1 VTTQERPLLASPST
15 TGVRGDAVVDAG
27 RVGVRVGVRDALLFA
42 TGVVLAA
49 DDDDDD
55 DDDDGDRLDDMWSP
69 WQENLKPRTTS
80 NFEFEQ
86 RTAAWF
92 EERKRGIT
100 ASDSGIVCGVSPYT
114 SARSLWLLKS
124 GGVVR
129 DATGSEA
136 TAFGQH
142 YEAAVA
148 EHYELL
154 TGHRVERAGFYW
166 HADSTRRFGAS
177 PDGFV
182 VDCASGARGL
192 LEIKAPFRRSYDFV
206 PPEYMCQM
214 QMQLEVCDLPWCDF
228 VCFFVA
234 TESIR
239 IWRVFRSRHYWR
251 WMEQK
256 LALFLDLLDRKLE
269 PTSDQFPNL
278 SHDAI
283 DQARTGALPNS
294 KNRALLPPKVHVVDV
309 MSRRCV
315 LAEIVERRRISEL
328 RKKFERVA
336 TPATRPFERREHFA
350 DSGPLDE
357 ATALSAARV
366 EFDAH
371 ADTWSR
377 IVDASRP
384 VASPPLL
391 PSLGANRQQ
400 QLPDWLASGGQS
412 RRPPVTDAA
421 AIVRVRAPKRRL
433 LSKPTVAAVPLV
445 VIVAG
450 VAVLVAAVFI
460 RAVFAQK

>member
-1 VTTQERPLLASPST
+1 MTMMMMMMMVTTTTTEIAST
-15 TGVRGDAVVDAG
+15 TSVV
-27 RVGVRVGVRDALLFA
+27 
-42 TGVVLAA
+42 
-49 DDDDDD
+49 
-55 DDDDGDRLDDMWSP
+55 
-69 WQENLKPRTTS
+69 KPRDTTS
-80 NFEFEQ
+80 NFECGVGFEQ

-92 EERKRGIT
+92 DERKRGIT

-124 GGVVR
+124 GRVVR
-129 DATGSEA
+129 DAAGSEA

-228 VCFFVA
+228 VCFFAA

-256 LALFLDLLDRKLE
+256 LALFLDLLDRQLE
-269 PTSDQFPNL
+269 PTGDQFPNL
-278 SHDAI
+278 SHDAV

-309 MSRRCV
+309 MSQRCV
-315 LAEIVERRRISEL
+315 LAEIDLYVERRRIGEL

-336 TPATRPFERREHFA
+336 TPATRPFERREHSA
-350 DSGPLDE
+350 DSEPLDE
-357 ATALSAARV
+357 AAALAAARA

-391 PSLGANRQQ
+391 PSLGAPRQ
-400 QLPDWLASGGQS
+400 QLPDWLASGGPS
-412 RRPPVTDAA
+412 RRPAVAEAA
-421 AIVRVRAPKRRL
+421 AVARVRAPKRRA
-433 LSKPTVAAVPLV
+433 LSTPTVAVVPLV
-445 VIVAG
+445 VVVVAAG
-450 VAVLVAAVFI
+450 VAVLVAAGFI
-460 RAVFAQK
+460 RGVFAQ